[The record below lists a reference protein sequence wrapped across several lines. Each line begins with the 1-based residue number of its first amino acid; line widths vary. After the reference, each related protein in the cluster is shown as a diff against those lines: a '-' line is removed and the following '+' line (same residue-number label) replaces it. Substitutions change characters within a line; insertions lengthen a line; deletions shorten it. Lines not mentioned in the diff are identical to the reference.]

1 VYLKKEKL
9 VVIAAGA
16 VLVLNL
22 LVPSVLLAETIQQD
36 ARGGV
41 NTESN
46 VQDKSVDSAF
56 PTTTFEGGAEN
67 LPASPASV
75 KKVESELF
83 YKMLLS
89 VALVI
94 ALGIAVIYVS
104 KKVLPRFSNL
114 PGKQIRIIETVH
126 IAPRK
131 GLHLVQVGIRRL
143 LIASTNEQI
152 TMLADVTES
161 ATSFADELASR
172 TKEEK

>member
-1 VYLKKEKL
+1 MDSKKRKL
-9 VVIAAGA
+9 VIVAAGA
-16 VLVLNL
+16 VLALNL
-22 LVPSVLLAETIQQD
+22 LRPNVLLAETLQQD
-36 ARGGV
+36 TKEGI

-46 VQDKSVDSAF
+46 NQDKSVDSAS
-56 PTTTFEGGAEN
+56 PTMTLEDRPED

-89 VALVI
+89 VVLVI
-94 ALGIAVIYVS
+94 ALGSAVIYVS

-114 PGKQIRIIETVH
+114 PGKQIRVIETTH

-131 GLHLVQVGIRRL
+131 GLHLVQVGVRRL

-161 ATSFADELASR
+161 ATNFADELASR

>member
-1 VYLKKEKL
+1 MGSKKGKL
-9 VVIAAGA
+9 VIIAAGA
-16 VLVLNL
+16 VLALNL
-22 LVPSVLLAETIQQD
+22 LRPFVLLAETIQQD
-36 ARGGV
+36 TKEGI

-46 VQDKSVDSAF
+46 NQDKSVDSAS
-56 PTTTFEGGAEN
+56 PTMTLEDRPED

-89 VALVI
+89 VVLVI
-94 ALGIAVIYVS
+94 ALGSAVIYVS
-104 KKVLPRFSNL
+104 KKILPRFSNL
-114 PGKQIRIIETVH
+114 PGKQIRVIETTH

-131 GLHLVQVGIRRL
+131 GLHLVQVGVRRL

-161 ATSFADELASR
+161 ATNFADELASR